1 MSKERTNKDNRIV
14 MKYPQPYNQETAV
27 RKQTNFSFKTRE
39 AAESG
44 EFGEEF
50 GMKICKTIVIGD
62 VAVGKTSLVNRYCK
76 NIFETDYKAT
86 IGVDF
91 QMEIYNMLGLPFS
104 MQMWDTAGQERFK
117 CIASAYYRGA
127 HVIVTVFDLSEIKS
141 LEGARR
147 WLNEAIA
154 ENSSHSPDIFLVGS
168 KKDLLKPS
176 DLEKMEEYAVD
187 FAKEFNAEYWSVS
200 AKTGENVDLLF
211 IRTAALAFDQAVLR
225 ECEDMRN
232 IGGTQQIGNAVIKLN
247 NAPASKEASKKKGCC

>member
-1 MSKERTNKDNRIV
+1 MSSNKDNRII
-14 MKYPQPYNQETAV
+14 MKYPQPYNQETVV

-39 AAESG
+39 AVESG
-44 EFGEEF
+44 ELFETV
-50 GMKICKTIVIGD
+50 GMKVCKTIVIGD

-76 NIFETDYKAT
+76 NVFETDYKAT

-91 QMEIYNMLGLPFS
+91 QMEIYNILGLPFS

-127 HVIVTVFDLSEIKS
+127 HVIVVVFDLSDIKS

-168 KKDLLKPS
+168 KKDLLKQI

-200 AKTGENVDLLF
+200 AKSGENVDLLF
-211 IRTAALAFDQAVLR
+211 IRTASLAFDQAILR
-225 ECEDMRN
+225 EYEDIQN
-232 IGGTQQIGNAVIKLN
+232 IGSGKKQQIGNTVIKLN
-247 NAPASKEASKKKGCC
+247 NNPPNREASKKKGCC